1 MKRRK
6 FLSILL
12 TTALSF
18 NVVASVSAS
27 DTDISSGD
35 AVQNENV
42 MTEVPNVKLPLVE
55 NEDLNMDDV
64 SEDAITDGI
73 EAEDEDKSDFSDTPE
88 VESDIFTD
96 SAAADSEFSGEGSTG
111 NMVVG
116 GYIPGNLDYNTPVY
130 DESPYVRSVV
140 PAAYPV
146 SSEDLEQAR
155 AWMNDRYPA
164 VRDQNPYGTCWSFAT
179 MGLAEFDLINKG
191 IFTKANDLSEL
202 QLAHFTYN
210 FVEDP
215 LGGTVGDIAIYNSN
229 DIKDSY
235 LDRGGNYEYAVRRLN
250 QWVGAVNETDV
261 PYSNAENAVTKGL
274 ADSYAYDKDVAHLEN
289 AYMINIKQ
297 NPQAVKEQIME
308 CGAVGI
314 MYTHLYAGANFI
326 YNTYYDTPNTTP
338 FGGGH
343 AAMIVG
349 WNDNY
354 PKERFGSSTGAA
366 KPSADGAWLIRNSW
380 GSGSGNLDYFWMSY
394 ETYTLGTTAWAMDF
408 TTADNYDNNYQ
419 LDGGVITYK
428 CNNATTVANVFT
440 VGEKADVKSETL
452 KAVSLS
458 FTHEADV
465 NYTIDIYTDIQQ
477 KDYSSSKIWYP
488 PTNGVKQE
496 AASTSGITSYAGVY
510 TIPLEHEVELQPGTV
525 FSVVVTMDK
534 SAMDCEEGYV
544 EGKWTHTVSEYDGY
558 EYRSTYLKSGTNKFI
573 PNNRD
578 FCIKAFTSNNK
589 GTSISDTLYGYSLN
603 LDGAIAINMYMDLPE
618 AVVAN
623 QDAYMEFVLPNGKT
637 SDVKVVDARQKDG
650 HYIFTCRVAAKEMAQ
665 DVKAKMVVNGQSGQE
680 YTFGVQKYVQYILQ
694 HSDQYQSVISLVKSM
709 LNYGAAA
716 QVHFNYNVD
725 KLANSIPEMNE
736 NDKTVNKVEFQAD
749 DKSYFD
755 EGEVSGIH
763 WYGSS
768 LVLEADTCYKYYF
781 YLDSDNSIDDY
792 SFSCNSVSLN
802 PVEKEINGKTYYY
815 VEVSDIK
822 AQNLADKVEVV
833 VSKNGQAKKA
843 MIIRYS
849 AFSYAY
855 DLQQSEQQND
865 NLKQVT
871 YAMYQYWQL
880 AKRYVNNKTA

>member
-1 MKRRK
+1 MKGRK

-12 TTALSF
+12 TAALSL
-18 NVVASVSAS
+18 NVVASVAAS
-27 DTDISSGD
+27 DVDISSGD
-35 AVQNENV
+35 ALQSGNAAAEVQSV
-42 MTEVPNVKLPLVE
+42 DLPLVE
-55 NEDLNMDDV
+55 NEDLNM
-64 SEDAITDGI
+64 EDASGDAIADGV
-73 EAEDEDKSDFSDTPE
+73 EAGDEDDSEFSDIPEDESDT
-88 VESDIFTD
+88 FTD
-96 SAAADSEFSGEGSTG
+96 SATADSEFSSEESNS
-111 NMVVG
+111 NMFVG
-116 GYIPGNLDYNTPVY
+116 GYVPSDLDYNTPVY
-130 DESPYVRSVV
+130 DESPYARSAV

-146 SSEDLEQAR
+146 ESTDIEQAR
-155 AWMNDRYPA
+155 AWMNARYPA

-179 MGLAEFDLINKG
+179 MGLAEFDLINKR
-191 IFTKANDLSEL
+191 IFTQANDLSEL

-215 LGGTVGDIAIYNSN
+215 LGGTVDDIAIYNSN
-229 DIKDSY
+229 DINDSY
-235 LDRGGNYEYAVRRLN
+235 LNRGGNYEYAVRRLN
-250 QWVGAVNETDV
+250 QWVGAVNEADV
-261 PYSNAENAVTKGL
+261 PYSNAESAVTKGL
-274 ADSYAYDKDVAHLEN
+274 SDSYAYDKDVAHLEN
-289 AYMINIKQ
+289 AYMINIKE
-297 NPQAVKEQIME
+297 NPQAVKEQISE
-308 CGAVGI
+308 RGAVGI
-314 MYTHLYAGANFI
+314 MYTHLYAGASYI
-326 YNTYYDTPNTTP
+326 YNTYYDTPNTSLY
-338 FGGGH
+338 GGGH

-380 GSGSGNLDYFWMSY
+380 GSGSGNFDYFWMSY

-419 LDGGVITYK
+419 LDGGVTTYK
-428 CNNATTVANVFT
+428 CENATTVANVFT

-477 KDYSSSKIWYP
+477 RDYSSNKIWYP

-534 SAMDCEEGYV
+534 SAMDCEEGYI

-558 EYRSTYLKSGTNKFI
+558 EYRSTYLKSGTNKFT

-603 LDGAIAINMYMDLPE
+603 LDGAIAINMYMDLPK

-694 HSDQYQSVISLVKSM
+694 HSDQYPSVISLVKSM

-736 NDKTVNKVEFQAD
+736 NDKKVQEVTFQQT
-749 DKSYFD
+749 DKSDFIKD
-755 EGEVSGIH
+755 EDFGIH
-763 WYGSS
+763 WYGNS
-768 LVLEADTCYKYYF
+768 LVLESDTCYRYYF
-781 YLDSDNSIDDY
+781 YLDSGNSIDDY
-792 SFSCNSVSLN
+792 SFSCNSVPLN
-802 PVEKEINGKTYYY
+802 PVAKEISREMYYY
-815 VEVSDIK
+815 VEIPNIK
-822 AQNLADKVEVV
+822 AQNLADKVKVV
-833 VSKNGQAKKA
+833 VNKNGQAKET
-843 MIIRYS
+843 MSIGYS

-855 DLQQSEQQND
+855 DLQQLEQPND

-871 YAMYQYWQL
+871 YAMYQYWRL
-880 AKRYVNNKTA
+880 AKQYVDSKKA